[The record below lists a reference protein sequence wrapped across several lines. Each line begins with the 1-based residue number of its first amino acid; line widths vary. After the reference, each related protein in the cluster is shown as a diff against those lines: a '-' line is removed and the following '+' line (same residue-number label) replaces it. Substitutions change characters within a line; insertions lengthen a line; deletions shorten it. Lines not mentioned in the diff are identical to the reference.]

1 MIKNKKILAIIP
13 ARSGSKGLLNK
24 NIKILNK
31 KPLIYWPIKAVK
43 KSKYV
48 DKAILSTDSKKIQKI
63 SLKYGIESPFLRPK
77 KISLDKTP
85 TFEVIKHA
93 INFFSNQNTFFDYV
107 VLLEPTSPLT
117 TSDDIDTAIEKL
129 HKNKKKADSIVS
141 VSENVNQHP
150 DFNVKVKKN
159 GMLAKFI
166 TKQVK
171 RRQDISK
178 VFFFDGS
185 LYISKTSSY
194 LKNKT
199 FFHNKTVAFVSPKW
213 KSIEIDD
220 IVDLICVE
228 AIMKNLKKLNKV
240 KK

>member
-1 MIKNKKILAIIP
+1 LIKNKKILAIVP

-24 NIKILNK
+24 NIKILNN
-31 KPLIYWPIKAVK
+31 KPLIYWPIQAVK
-43 KSKYV
+43 KSKYI

-63 SLKYGIESPFLRPK
+63 SLKYGIGSPFLRPK

-117 TSDDIDTAIEKL
+117 TSDDVDAAIEKL

-159 GMLAKFI
+159 GMLTKFI

-185 LYISKTSSY
+185 LYISKTCSY

-213 KSIEIDD
+213 KSFEIDD

-228 AIMKNLKKLNKV
+228 AIMKNVKKLNKV